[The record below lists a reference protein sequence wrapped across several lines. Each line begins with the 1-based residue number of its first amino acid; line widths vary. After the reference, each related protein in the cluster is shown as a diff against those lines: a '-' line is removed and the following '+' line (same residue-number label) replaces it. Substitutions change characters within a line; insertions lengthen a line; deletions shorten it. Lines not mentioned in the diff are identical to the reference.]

1 MLSCF
6 TPMINHNPPP
16 LCVSNL
22 SDRNLS
28 VAERINNA
36 AEAVSKDE
44 EESMILHQT
53 GQVPMGEATTIK
65 DISTAIIKTNKTDLK
80 PGTVKAWSKW
90 SLNPLLANV
99 PMFNKYKDHSPNE
112 YLKLMKRSSTLVAE
126 DAAAAGTL
134 TAALDDTS
142 TYVTNFKNELIKT
155 DPDASSSGY
164 KLYHAILS
172 SEDCGRGIYR
182 TSRISQFNTKSFFLN
197 ATTVEEIIAAS
208 NVMLAEFN
216 LLPPDCKERA
226 DKNAD
231 VKMLLSKMPITIEEE
246 VKEYNKKINK
256 CEARDLPLMFTYDE
270 LAMMLA
276 ADIVAASINSSGTIN
291 AAKGGPRICLN
302 CGDTSHLVT
311 DKVCTKKCPQCNSKI
326 CPGLRGGIC
335 VVYADEMPENKDV
348 KNAGGVKP
356 IPEHIYQ
363 WLVELRKKERN
374 KLNLDK
380 PTANIATMTGNH
392 ASIGFS
398 MF

>member
-1 MLSCF
+1 
-6 TPMINHNPPP
+6 
-16 LCVSNL
+16 
-22 SDRNLS
+22 
-28 VAERINNA
+28 
-36 AEAVSKDE
+36 
-44 EESMILHQT
+44 
-53 GQVPMGEATTIK
+53 MGEATTIK

-112 YLKLMKRSSTLVAE
+112 YLKLLKRSSTLVAE

-172 SEDCGRGIYR
+172 PEDCGRGIYR

-256 CEARDLPLMFTYDE
+256 REARDLPLKFTYDE

-276 ADIVAASINSSGTIN
+276 ADIVAASINSS
-291 AAKGGPRICLN
+291 ASSRHSL
-302 CGDTSHLVT
+302 HVL
-311 DKVCTKKCPQCNSKI
+311 
-326 CPGLRGGIC
+326 LRHWC
-335 VVYADEMPENKDV
+335 WQRCAP
-348 KNAGGVKP
+348 P
-356 IPEHIYQ
+356 HSLQ
-363 WLVELRKKERN
+363 WLLRRWCGQK
-374 KLNLDK
+374 
-380 PTANIATMTGNH
+380 IAPAHVTSCS
-392 ASIGFS
+392 AAAPR
-398 MF
+398 